1 VEGRADL
8 IILWVFTLGLDMSD
22 AFGIE
27 IQFVQ
32 MISRDTAIFT
42 SSVGENAG
50 EWNAIRLV
58 EGQHSGMQEVDGH
71 HGVSAMI
78 EFRERSPTTG
88 VNKCL
93 LIDVS
98 DTLDVRDIKRILCA
112 DMTAASN
119 KAIGMQFQ

>member
-1 VEGRADL
+1 VESRADL
-8 IILWVFTLGLDMSD
+8 IILWVFALGLDMSD

-27 IQFVQ
+27 IHFVQ
-32 MISRDTAIFT
+32 MIARDTAIFT
-42 SSVGENAG
+42 SPVGQDAG
-50 EWNAIRLV
+50 ERKAIRLV
-58 EGQHSGMQEVDGH
+58 ERQHSGMQEVDGH

-98 DTLDVRDIKRILCA
+98 DTLDVRDIKRILRA
-112 DMTAASN
+112 DMAAPSN